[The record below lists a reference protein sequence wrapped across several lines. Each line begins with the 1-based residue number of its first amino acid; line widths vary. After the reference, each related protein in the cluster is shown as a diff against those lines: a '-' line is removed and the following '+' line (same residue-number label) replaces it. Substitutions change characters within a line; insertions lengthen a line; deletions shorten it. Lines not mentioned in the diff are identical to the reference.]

1 MIDTRGNL
9 YGTTVD
15 GGAYGYGTVFKLTP
29 LPAMTIMLSSSPNPS
44 IYEQAITFTAVVT
57 SDVEAPPDGETVAF
71 LKGTTVLGAG
81 TLNDGSASFTTSTL
95 PVRTNSITAVYGGD
109 STLAG
114 STSKEVKEVVDKAT
128 TTTVLS
134 SSKNPSNVGQ
144 SVTFTAT
151 VTPQN
156 GGVPT
161 GTVSFYDGTTLLKAV
176 GVSKGET
183 KLTTKTLTSGSH
195 TITATYGG
203 STDFIDSTS
212 APLTQTVN

>member
-57 SDVEAPPDGETVAF
+57 SDVETPPDGETVAF

-95 PVRTNSITAVYGGD
+95 PVRTNVCVRASTGLTDVGD
-109 STLAG
+109 FA
-114 STSKEVKEVVDKAT
+114 D
-128 TTTVLS
+128 
-134 SSKNPSNVGQ
+134 
-144 SVTFTAT
+144 
-151 VTPQN
+151 
-156 GGVPT
+156 
-161 GTVSFYDGTTLLKAV
+161 Y
-176 GVSKGET
+176 
-183 KLTTKTLTSGSH
+183 
-195 TITATYGG
+195 
-203 STDFIDSTS
+203 
-212 APLTQTVN
+212 